1 VIWQQNTPE
10 YQRLTTVHQHYI
22 LCVLAGGLGIFIII
36 LTLEHGMTGSPLVG
50 TLVVDTEKG
59 KEKFRG
65 FQTWNNEM
73 FGLK

>member
-1 VIWQQNTPE
+1 MATKYSRIPE
-10 YQRLTTVHQHYI
+10 AYNCSPTLYI
-22 LCVLAGGLGIFIII
+22 LCVLARGLGIFIII
-36 LTLEHGMTGSPLVG
+36 LTLEHAMTGSPLVG